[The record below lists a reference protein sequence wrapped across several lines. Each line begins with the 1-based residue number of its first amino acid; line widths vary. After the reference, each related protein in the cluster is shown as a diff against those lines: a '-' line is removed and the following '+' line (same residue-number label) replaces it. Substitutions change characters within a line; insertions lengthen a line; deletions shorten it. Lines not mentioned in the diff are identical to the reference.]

1 MRFTPNNHRKKQR
14 VKEGY
19 TNGKTLALVKKYDE
33 LRNGLVMCKCSRCQ
47 KSIRLSSNEVG
58 TYCGECMRQG
68 IYSKYVLADVKIDRI
83 NCRYKN
89 A

>member
-1 MRFTPNNHRKKQR
+1 MRFKPNNYRKKQR

-33 LRNGLVMCKCSRCQ
+33 LRKGLVMCKCSRCQ
-47 KSIRLSSNEVG
+47 KTIRLSPTEVG
-58 TYCGECMRQG
+58 TYCGECIRQG
-68 IYSKYVLADVKIDRI
+68 TYSKYVPANFNIDRTKQRI
-83 NCRYKN
+83 N